1 MILAKICKY
10 EKLELLGVE
19 IILYNL
25 LEIFVIVKNPTAKLI
40 KIGSFL
46 KKNLNSL

>member
-1 MILAKICKY
+1 MAQ
-10 EKLELLGVE
+10 ENV
-19 IILYNL
+19 
-25 LEIFVIVKNPTAKLI
+25 FVIVQNPTAKLI